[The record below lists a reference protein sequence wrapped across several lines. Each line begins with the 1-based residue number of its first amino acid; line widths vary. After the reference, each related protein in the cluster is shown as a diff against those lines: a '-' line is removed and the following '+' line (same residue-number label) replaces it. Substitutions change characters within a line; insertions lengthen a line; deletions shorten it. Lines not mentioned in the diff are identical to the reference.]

1 MTDAERERAI
11 RSLRER
17 YARGEL
23 TTEALDE
30 RLGKL
35 FAAKSRA
42 ELAELVPDHA
52 DSADSPSPEIVAS
65 GSDIATVERHLSP
78 AERIEWVGRPDPAKH
93 FTRGD
98 AFLVPFSII
107 WGGFA
112 IFWEV
117 TAIAGGAG
125 PFFAL
130 GGIPFVII
138 GLYFIFGRF
147 IYKARRK
154 RRTIYAVTNQ
164 RVMTILTGRHDESV
178 EATYVRSIPTIST
191 SAVSSGC
198 GSVEFG
204 RPSPMA
210 GWYGNSGMEFFA
222 RGQTASSGV
231 SFYDIEDPR
240 GVADMVERLR
250 DEELRHSSR

>member
-1 MTDAERERAI
+1 MHPARTLRALPAARDGRPILAERAGEP
-11 RSLRER
+11 LRE
-17 YARGEL
+17 
-23 TTEALDE
+23 
-30 RLGKL
+30 
-35 FAAKSRA
+35 AKRR
-42 ELAELVPDHA
+42 EVGLL
-52 DSADSPSPEIVAS
+52 PEQ
-65 GSDIATVERHLSP
+65 
-78 AERIEWVGRPDPAKH
+78 RPD
-93 FTRGD
+93 
-98 AFLVPFSII
+98 
-107 WGGFA
+107 
-112 IFWEV
+112 
-117 TAIAGGAG
+117 AGGAG

-164 RVMTILTGRHDESV
+164 RVMTIVTGRHDESV
-178 EATYVRSIPTIST
+178 EATYLRSIPTIST